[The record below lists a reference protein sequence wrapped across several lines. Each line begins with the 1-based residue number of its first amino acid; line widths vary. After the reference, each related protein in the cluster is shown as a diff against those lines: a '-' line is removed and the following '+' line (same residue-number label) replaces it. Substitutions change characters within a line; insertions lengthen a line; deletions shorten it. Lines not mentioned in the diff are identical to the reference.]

1 MSPGFF
7 YTPNKQKTRGSLM
20 FSGGVEWV
28 DKEKKKKNIYAG
40 KLQKVLFSYKCK
52 RNLIVYFH
60 TWRYTDILR
69 PVMFF
74 LL

>member
-1 MSPGFF
+1 
-7 YTPNKQKTRGSLM
+7 M

-28 DKEKKKKNIYAG
+28 DKAKKKKNIYAG
-40 KLQKVLFSYKCK
+40 KLRKVLFSYKCK

-60 TWRYTDILR
+60 TWRYTEILR